1 MDKDQAAELT
11 EDGRYLVVSGRK
23 WRASDPG
30 IPPKLR
36 QELVDELM
44 SARREIGRGNEEA
57 RSRVH
62 DAKLAL
68 GERGQPWWEEPRE
81 DKLDER
87 IRATIFT
94 LLRKRQ
100 GSSICPSDVARV
112 VGGEGERWRTLM
124 ESVRQIV
131 ASLAADGTLR
141 VTKHG
146 QDVDL
151 HTVRGPVRLHL
162 TGMNPSEKERAESDE
177 RQRETE

>member
-1 MDKDQAAELT
+1 MDKDQVAERT
-11 EDGRYLVVSGRK
+11 EDGRYLVISGRK

-44 SARREIGRGNEEA
+44 NARREVGRGNEEA
-57 RSRVH
+57 RIRVH
-62 DAKLAL
+62 QAKLAL
-68 GERGQPWWEEPRE
+68 GEHGQPWWEEPRE
-81 DKLDER
+81 DKLNER

-94 LLRKRQ
+94 LLGKRQ

-112 VGGEGERWRTLM
+112 VGGEGERWRLRM
-124 ESVRQIV
+124 DAVRQIA
-131 ASLAADGTLR
+131 ASLAADGALR
-141 VTKHG
+141 VTQHG

-162 TGMNPSEKERAESDE
+162 TGMGPAEQERSEPDE